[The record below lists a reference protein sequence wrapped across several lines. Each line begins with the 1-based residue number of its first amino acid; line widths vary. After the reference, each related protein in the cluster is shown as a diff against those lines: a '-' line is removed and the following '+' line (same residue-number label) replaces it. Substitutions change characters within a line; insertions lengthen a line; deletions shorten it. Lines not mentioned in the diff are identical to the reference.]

1 MNEHTI
7 HSLEQGRATF
17 AYDRVR
23 EIASLDPDQDG
34 LQSQESDK
42 RRRRQKKY
50 KTGAKKLP
58 VLIKTNGLGQALA
71 YIQTRNDDLYNHL
84 TEWLRD
90 KELITASDLVEQ
102 VINMRSDE
110 YRRLTTESLAYL
122 NWVRRFVDSL
132 MANVQEEDDL

>member
-7 HSLEQGRATF
+7 HSLEQGRAAF

-23 EIASLDPDQDG
+23 EIATLDPDRER
-34 LQSQESDK
+34 S
-42 RRRRQKKY
+42 RQKKY

-71 YIQTRNDDLYNHL
+71 YIQTRNPDLYDHL
-84 TEWLRD
+84 TDWLRD
-90 KELITASDLVEQ
+90 KELITAADLVSQ
-102 VINMRSDE
+102 VINMESDE

-122 NWVRRFVDSL
+122 NWARRFVDSL
-132 MANVQEEDDL
+132 MPDVEEDDNP

>member
-7 HSLEQGRATF
+7 HSLEQGRAAF

-34 LQSQESDK
+34 LPPQVSNQ

-84 TEWLRD
+84 TEWLHD
-90 KELITASDLVEQ
+90 KELITASDLVSQ
-102 VINMRSDE
+102 VIQHE
-110 YRRLTTESLAYL
+110 IRRVPPAY
-122 NWVRRFVDSL
+122 N
-132 MANVQEEDDL
+132 